1 MELMKLEIVTPNGV
15 IFDAEVKQVT
25 LPGSEGEFGVL
36 ANHATLVSLLDT
48 GVIVIDKADGS
59 EVAVAINSG
68 YVKVDEEKTT
78 CIVDGAVALSGG
90 SRVRYKPIDAGGP
103 VTNTL
108 SADNW
113 PCTIDLACRNCSASP
128 MALTRAVRCFMTSP
142 SMRPSKVAAGV
153 LSRGEKGKTWR

>member
-36 ANHATLVSLLDT
+36 AHHATLVSLLDT

-78 CIVDGAVALSGG
+78 CIVDGAVALSG
-90 SRVRYKPIDAGGP
+90 
-103 VTNTL
+103 
-108 SADNW
+108 ADS
-113 PCTIDLACRNCSASP
+113 DLAQ
-128 MALTRAVRCFMTSP
+128 ALEAAKELLKSTESSSTAIAAAV
-142 SMRPSKVAAGV
+142 SKV
-153 LSRGEKGKTWR
+153 EQIGKSF

>member
-68 YVKVDEEKTT
+68 YVKVEEEKTT
-78 CIVDGAVALSGG
+78 CIVDGAVALSGED
-90 SRVRYKPIDAGGP
+90 S
-103 VTNTL
+103 
-108 SADNW
+108 
-113 PCTIDLACRNCSASP
+113 DLAKALDAAKELLKSTESSSTAIASAI
-128 MALTRAVRCFMTSP
+128 A
-142 SMRPSKVAAGV
+142 KVDQI
-153 LSRGEKGKTWR
+153 GKSL

>member
-15 IFDAEVKQVT
+15 IFDAEVKEVT

-48 GVIVIDKADGS
+48 GVIVINKTDGR

-78 CIVDGAVALSGG
+78 CIVDGAVALSGDD
-90 SRVRYKPIDAGGP
+90 S
-103 VTNTL
+103 
-108 SADNW
+108 
-113 PCTIDLACRNCSASP
+113 DLAKALEAAKELLKKTESSAAAIAS
-128 MALTRAVRCFMTSP
+128 AV
-142 SMRPSKVAAGV
+142 SKV
-153 LSRGEKGKTWR
+153 EQIGKSL

>member
-25 LPGSEGEFGVL
+25 LPGAEGEFGVL
-36 ANHATLVSLLDT
+36 AHHATLVSLLDT

-78 CIVDGAVALSGG
+78 CIVDGAVALSG
-90 SRVRYKPIDAGGP
+90 
-103 VTNTL
+103 
-108 SADNW
+108 ADS
-113 PCTIDLACRNCSASP
+113 DLAQALEAAKSLLKSAESSST
-128 MALTRAVRCFMTSP
+128 AIASAV
-142 SMRPSKVAAGV
+142 SKV
-153 LSRGEKGKTWR
+153 EQIGKSL

>member
-36 ANHATLVSLLDT
+36 AKHATLVSLLDT
-48 GVIVIDKADGS
+48 GVIVIEKADGS

-78 CIVDGAVALSGG
+78 CIVDGAVALSGED
-90 SRVRYKPIDAGGP
+90 S
-103 VTNTL
+103 
-108 SADNW
+108 
-113 PCTIDLACRNCSASP
+113 DLAKALEAAKTLLKSAESSNT
-128 MALTRAVRCFMTSP
+128 AIASAVA
-142 SMRPSKVAAGV
+142 KV
-153 LSRGEKGKTWR
+153 EQIGKSF

>member
-36 ANHATLVSLLDT
+36 AKHATLVSLLDT

-78 CIVDGAVALSGG
+78 CIVDGAVALSGDD
-90 SRVRYKPIDAGGP
+90 SE
-103 VTNTL
+103 
-108 SADNW
+108 
-113 PCTIDLACRNCSASP
+113 LAK
-128 MALTRAVRCFMTSP
+128 ALEEAKKLLKSTESSNAAIAAAV
-142 SMRPSKVAAGV
+142 SKV
-153 LSRGEKGKTWR
+153 EQIGKSF